1 MKTVSRIRPSRSLLI
16 LIGATLAILVAVLG
30 LPALGLITSS
40 NPAGQQTNPPIT
52 ITNVSDNIY
61 MIKGGSGANCYF
73 LAGKKTNLL
82 VDAKMSAESLKEML
96 AEIQKISAKPLS
108 LVILTH
114 SDGDHVNGLSGLP
127 GGVRILAHKKTYEE
141 MLPAVEQRPELKNFL
156 PSETYEGGKNLDF
169 EGTKLELRNFGPAH
183 TSGDTVIFIPES
195 KVAIAGDLVFI
206 GRDPLIHK
214 HKNGSFFGLIK
225 TLESMLAYKPE
236 IELFLSGHADSAS
249 RQEVSELVKSLKDKE
264 ARVRGMIQQKKTLE
278 EIKAAFGVGPA
289 STSSRRPSLIDI
301 IYQEI
306 SEQK

>member
-1 MKTVSRIRPSRSLLI
+1 MKTLSRIRLSRSLLI
-16 LIGATLAILVAVLG
+16 LLGAILAILTAVLV
-30 LPALGLITSS
+30 LPASGLITSS
-40 NPAGQQTNPPIT
+40 DAAGQQTNPPIT
-52 ITNVSDNIY
+52 ITNVRDNIY

-73 LAGKKTNLL
+73 LAGKKTDLL
-82 VDAKMSAESLKEML
+82 VDAKMSSESLKEML

-127 GGVRILAHKKTYEE
+127 AGVRILAHKRAYQE

-156 PSETYEGGKNLDF
+156 PSETYEGSKSLDF
-169 EGTKLELRNFGPAH
+169 EGTRLELRNFGPAH

-214 HKNGSFFGLIK
+214 QKNGSFFGLIK

-236 IELFLSGHADSAS
+236 IELFLSGHADPAS
-249 RQEVSELVKSLKDKE
+249 RQDIAELVNSLKEKE
-264 ARVRGMIQQKKTLE
+264 ARVREMIQQKKTLE
-278 EIKAAFGVGPA
+278 EIRAAFGLEPGSAP
-289 STSSRRPSLIDI
+289 SRRPSLIDI

-306 SEQK
+306 MEQK

>member
-1 MKTVSRIRPSRSLLI
+1 MKIARGTKLSNFYLI
-16 LIGATLAILVAVLG
+16 LQGAVLIISTAFLV
-30 LPALGLITSS
+30 LPASGVITSS

-52 ITNVSDNIY
+52 INKVRDNIY

-82 VDAKMSAESLKEML
+82 IDAKMSPESLKEML
-96 AEIQKISAKPLS
+96 TEIQKISAKPLS

-127 GGVRILAHKKTYEE
+127 GGVKILAHKKTYEE

-156 PSETYEGGKNLDF
+156 PSETYEGIKNLDF

-183 TSGDTVIFIPES
+183 TRGDTVIFIAVS

-214 HKNGSFFGLIK
+214 QKNGSFFGLIK

-236 IELFLSGHADSAS
+236 IELFLSGHADPAS
-249 RQEVSELVKSLKDKE
+249 RQEVSELVKSLKEKE

-289 STSSRRPSLIDI
+289 SASSRRPSLIEI

-306 SEQK
+306 TEEK

>member
-1 MKTVSRIRPSRSLLI
+1 
-16 LIGATLAILVAVLG
+16 
-30 LPALGLITSS
+30 
-40 NPAGQQTNPPIT
+40 
-52 ITNVSDNIY
+52 

-82 VDAKMSAESLKEML
+82 IDAKMSPESLKEML
-96 AEIQKISAKPLS
+96 TEIQKISAKPLS

-156 PSETYEGGKNLDF
+156 PSETYEGIKNLDF
-169 EGTKLELRNFGPAH
+169 EGTKLELRNFGRAH

-195 KVAIAGDLVFI
+195 QVAIAGDLVFI

-214 HKNGSFFGLIK
+214 QKNGSFFGLIK

-236 IELFLSGHADSAS
+236 IELFLSGHADPAS
-249 RQEVSELVKSLKDKE
+249 RQEVSELVKSLKEKE

-289 STSSRRPSLIDI
+289 SASSRRPSLIEI

-306 SEQK
+306 TEEK

>member
-1 MKTVSRIRPSRSLLI
+1 MKTVSRIRFWRSFLI
-16 LIGATLAILVAVLG
+16 LIGAVLAISTAFLV
-30 LPALGLITSS
+30 LPASGLIASTG
-40 NPAGQQTNPPIT
+40 ATVQATNPPIT
-52 ITNVSDNIY
+52 IEKVKDNIFI
-61 MIKGGSGANCYF
+61 IKGGSGANCYF

-96 AEIQKISAKPLS
+96 AEIEKISPRPLS

-127 GGVRILAHKKTYEE
+127 GGVKILAHKKTYEE

-156 PSETYEGGKNLDF
+156 PSETYEGIKNLDF
-169 EGTKLELRNFGPAH
+169 EGTRLELRNFGPAH

-195 KVAIAGDLVFI
+195 RVAIAGDLVFI

-214 HKNGSFFGLIK
+214 QKNGSFFGLIK

-236 IELFLSGHADSAS
+236 IELFLSGHADPAS
-249 RQEVSELVKSLKDKE
+249 RQEVSELVKSLKEKE
-264 ARVRGMIQQKKTLE
+264 ASVRGMIQQKKTLE

-289 STSSRRPSLIDI
+289 SASSRRPSLIEI

-306 SEQK
+306 TGQK

>member
-1 MKTVSRIRPSRSLLI
+1 MKILSRIRLSRSLLI
-16 LIGATLAILVAVLG
+16 LIGSILAISNAVLV
-30 LPALGLITSS
+30 LPASGLITSS
-40 NPAGQQTNPPIT
+40 DAAGQQANPPIT
-52 ITNVSDNIY
+52 ITNVRDNIY
-61 MIKGGSGANCYF
+61 LIKGGAGANCYF

-82 VDAKMSAESLKEML
+82 VDAKMSPESLKEML

-127 GGVRILAHKKTYEE
+127 AGVRILGHKKTYEE

-156 PSETYEGGKNLDF
+156 PSETYEGSKNLNF

-195 KVAIAGDLVFI
+195 KVAIAGDLIFI
-206 GRDPLIHK
+206 GRDPLIHQQ
-214 HKNGSFFGLIK
+214 KNGSFFGLVK

-236 IELFLSGHADSAS
+236 IELFLSGHADPAN
-249 RQEVSELVKSLKDKE
+249 RQDVVELVNSLKEKE
-264 ARVRGMIQQKKTLE
+264 ARVREMIQQKKTLD
-278 EIKAAFGVGPA
+278 EIKVAFGLEA
-289 STSSRRPSLIDI
+289 ATTSSRRPSLIEI

-306 SEQK
+306 MEQK

>member
-1 MKTVSRIRPSRSLLI
+1 MKINRRKRPSGLLLI
-16 LIGATLAILVAVLG
+16 LILVALAILAAILILPEPG
-30 LPALGLITSS
+30 LSGSLVFKGQETTTS
-40 NPAGQQTNPPIT
+40 IT
-52 ITNVSDNIY
+52 IEKVRDNIY

-82 VDAKMSAESLKEML
+82 IDAKMSPESLKDTL

-127 GGVRILAHKKTYEE
+127 GGIRILAHKKTYEE
-141 MLPAVEQRPELKNFL
+141 MLPAVEQRPELKDFL
-156 PSETYEGGKNLDF
+156 PSETYEGSKNLDF
-169 EGTKLELRNFGPAH
+169 EGTRLELRNFGPAH
-183 TSGDTVIFIPES
+183 TSGDTVTFIPES

-214 HKNGSFFGLIK
+214 QKNGSFFALIK

-236 IELFLSGHADSAS
+236 IELFLSGHADPAS
-249 RQEVSELVKSLKDKE
+249 RQYIAELVNSLKEKE
-264 ARVRGMIQQKKTLE
+264 ARVREMIQQKKTLE
-278 EIKAAFGVGPA
+278 EIKAAFGLEPGSAP
-289 STSSRRPSLIDI
+289 SRRPSLIDI

-306 SEQK
+306 MEKK

>member
-1 MKTVSRIRPSRSLLI
+1 MKIARRTKLSNFYLI
-16 LIGATLAILVAVLG
+16 LLGAVLTISTVVLV
-30 LPALGLITSS
+30 LPASGLITGSKA
-40 NPAGQQTNPPIT
+40 AGQQTNPQLT
-52 ITNVSDNIY
+52 INKVRDNIY

-82 VDAKMSAESLKEML
+82 IDAKMSPESLKDML

-127 GGVRILAHKKTYEE
+127 HGVKILAHKKTYEE
-141 MLPAVEQRPELKNFL
+141 MLPAVEQRPELKDFL
-156 PSETYEGGKNLDF
+156 PSETYEGSENLDF

-183 TSGDTVIFIPES
+183 TSGDTVIFIPKS
-195 KVAIAGDLVFI
+195 KVAIAGDLIFI

-214 HKNGSFFGLIK
+214 QKNGSFFGLIK

-236 IELFLSGHADSAS
+236 IELFLSGHADPAS
-249 RQEVSELVKSLKDKE
+249 RQDVAELVNSLKEKE
-264 ARVRGMIQQKKTLE
+264 ARVREMIQQKKTLE
-278 EIKAAFGVGPA
+278 EIKGAFGLEPGSAP
-289 STSSRRPSLIDI
+289 SRRPSLIDI

-306 SEQK
+306 MEQK